1 MWCLNEEEVWSTDVS
16 YRINERYMI
25 PLDVSDRM
33 APGTQLYVK
42 NEHLNLRIFIT
53 VTYSWK
59 KSNPVESYFMIQ
71 RKEKKNKNNSEIS
84 FFDLE
89 NFGFFFSNF
98 FFTQNRWQLL
108 QKKKKNEKK
117 NPKFSQSKKIF
128 SKRKKKKNFCFFF
141 FRAWTNTL

>member
-117 NPKFSQSKKIF
+117 KSKIF
-128 SKRKKKKNFCFFF
+128 PIKKNIFEKKKEKEFLLLLLQSMN
-141 FRAWTNTL
+141 